1 MIKIIFTCVVW
12 LILNVVA
19 RKLKILVVAPICA
32 SILFLSDRASL
43 GIQVI
48 GLDKK
53 FVLIVIGK
61 PEWNFWSTQ

>member
-1 MIKIIFTCVVW
+1 MIKIIFTCVFW

-32 SILFLSDRASL
+32 SIMLISDRASL

-53 FVLIVIGK
+53 FVLIVMGK

>member
-12 LILNVVA
+12 FILNIVA